1 MSIQI
6 RLVCV
11 CYWTYCT
18 RIGFWLVVVFQ
29 VSLQVLFML
38 ERFSALFTRIYQGC
52 VVSIFVAPQGRD
64 LRKRFTSKAS
74 FSFFLNVAL
83 PTHKKYLKFGYTKYC
98 MNIIKGWKIF
108 LHGNNWSQNLPT
120 HPTHLPLLLHPTLDH
135 PLLHLHPF
143 MGSGHMILQIIMM
156 FVRLPTDVTNFL
168 ALVRRGMVCPQMT
181 ALFVRFTTDFTRVW
195 TLTCMNSGMYFQ
207 LEALYKTLTT
217 NVTPKYLY
225 FYSISPT
232 Y

>member
-1 MSIQI
+1 
-6 RLVCV
+6 
-11 CYWTYCT
+11 
-18 RIGFWLVVVFQ
+18 
-29 VSLQVLFML
+29 
-38 ERFSALFTRIYQGC
+38 
-52 VVSIFVAPQGRD
+52 
-64 LRKRFTSKAS
+64 
-74 FSFFLNVAL
+74 
-83 PTHKKYLKFGYTKYC
+83 
-98 MNIIKGWKIF
+98 
-108 LHGNNWSQNLPT
+108 
-120 HPTHLPLLLHPTLDH
+120 
-135 PLLHLHPF
+135 

-232 Y
+232 KLIFNKILFYKNKNKYTYFQTYSVTN

>member
-1 MSIQI
+1 
-6 RLVCV
+6 
-11 CYWTYCT
+11 
-18 RIGFWLVVVFQ
+18 
-29 VSLQVLFML
+29 
-38 ERFSALFTRIYQGC
+38 
-52 VVSIFVAPQGRD
+52 
-64 LRKRFTSKAS
+64 
-74 FSFFLNVAL
+74 
-83 PTHKKYLKFGYTKYC
+83 

-120 HPTHLPLLLHPTLDH
+120 HPTHLPLLLHPTLDY

-217 NVTPKYLY
+217 NVTPNFFIFTLSHLLNLFLKKFY
-225 FYSISPT
+225 FFKIKKNIPNSKLILLLIDPQRIQT
-232 Y
+232 CPCKDETKFL

>member
-1 MSIQI
+1 
-6 RLVCV
+6 
-11 CYWTYCT
+11 
-18 RIGFWLVVVFQ
+18 
-29 VSLQVLFML
+29 
-38 ERFSALFTRIYQGC
+38 
-52 VVSIFVAPQGRD
+52 
-64 LRKRFTSKAS
+64 
-74 FSFFLNVAL
+74 
-83 PTHKKYLKFGYTKYC
+83 

-232 Y
+232 KLIFNKILFIKKKKNIPISKLILLLIDPQKIQTCSCKDETKFL